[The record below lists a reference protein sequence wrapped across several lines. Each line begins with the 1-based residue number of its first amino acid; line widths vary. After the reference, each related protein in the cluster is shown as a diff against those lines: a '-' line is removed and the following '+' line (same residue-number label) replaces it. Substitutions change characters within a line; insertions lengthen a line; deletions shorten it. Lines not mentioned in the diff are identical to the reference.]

1 MWEKHLRGN
10 GPETLNADEG
20 YTFLAKKGGGN

>member
-1 MWEKHLRGN
+1 MWKKHLRGN

-20 YTFLAKKGGGN
+20 YTFLAKGGGE